1 MSYYREILRIGLPA
15 MAENCLQM
23 FMTLIDAYLAAQIS
37 LSAVSAV
44 SLAGNIISVYQAV
57 FIALSAAVSS
67 LAAKHWA
74 QQSQSGLTK
83 VTHQA
88 VLLTLWLSLGLGLLS
103 IFAGRPILELMGAE
117 QEVSQLG
124 GLYLSWVGG
133 SIFLL
138 GLMTCLSAVLR
149 ASGRPRQPMYV
160 SLLTNLLNVL
170 LSAFFIFVCDMGVLG
185 AALGTVL
192 SRLVGLILLWHFLA
206 ADSRQ
211 WSWLVD
217 SELLRLAL
225 PTAGERL
232 VMRLG
237 DILVLAFITRLGTKI
252 LAGNAIGETLTQ
264 FNYLPAIS
272 LAAATV
278 ILTARYQAQGEKAAV
293 EQVRRQTYLL
303 ALAIMAV
310 LAGSVLLLSPFLT
323 SLFTQDTQ
331 ASSASQLLV
340 LLSFISLPMTAGT
353 LVHTGLWQGLGRP
366 RLPFYAT
373 GLGMLFGRI
382 GLGYLLAFVFKL
394 GFLGILIGVSLD
406 NLFRWIFLKVIY
418 HKTYGRNLI
427 HENQ

>member
-1 MSYYREILRIGLPA
+1 MSYYREILRIGLPT